1 MPTDSYARQVAARTA
16 DLAST
21 ASGKGAALIGA
32 RQSGNNMR
40 PQTVFEIMKR
50 GEVWLTDHSSADAS
64 GAADSSAALSDVAS
78 EAAASSRRIKLPK
91 GTFKLNSGLVIPPG
105 GIVIEGM
112 GEDSVLKS
120 GAANLNLLSAVST
133 GKVVLQNLRLE
144 GDGTSN
150 AYASGCGLRA
160 RNTDVELDWV
170 YLVGFGG
177 HGICAQIDDPAHFG
191 LRHFRAGVVR
201 AWEGRNPRDAISYTG
216 VDDGYGNIANGN
228 ENADILITGGY
239 RSIRIGSYRGETTA
253 APSDGSIAVGNG
265 ILIATTA
272 ALGALGVISI
282 GSVEVSGHRKRGL
295 TLANNMILENV
306 SRDPIVIG
314 EVVGK
319 NIGWQL
325 VKTKFLPNISIG
337 NVVGRN
343 IEDRAVA
350 GAALPNMA
358 TAGWPNGYFSPEV
371 KGTLQG
377 AVMINGTEN
386 VSVGSVVIDNS
397 GGDGGTDALLLN
409 GNNYGIGGA
418 GNPPIGTG
426 RDNCTIGRVIAVG
439 CAGAAV
445 SVKQSVRHSS
455 VGQVIAEGCRHA
467 VYIALTNNS
476 AAQSALHFG
485 HVKSRLST
493 AQGIVVLGTAA
504 YNIGKVLIESVDIDS
519 SVSDGINVQY
529 ADEFVIAGGSV
540 LNSGWGNAA
549 STSIG
554 LNIADVRVVD
564 IKGVRSENTGENV
577 SQRTGFRLSGAMASY
592 AVLNCT
598 SGLNKANAAGT
609 NPALGNGNRVF
620 PIDDT
625 TTGTPTK
632 RIWGGIGLLERAGL
646 TVAPGVIAAG
656 AIFSTAEI
664 TLNGL
669 EPGDRVDVTSSLI
682 DDNFEMWA
690 VASSAGKFIAKVRN
704 RSAGALNPGTI
715 TYGVRGTKQRN
726 V

>member
-1 MPTDSYARQVAARTA
+1 
-16 DLAST
+16 
-21 ASGKGAALIGA
+21 
-32 RQSGNNMR
+32 MR

-50 GEVWLTDHSSADAS
+50 GEIWLTDHSSADARGNS
-64 GAADSSAALSDVAS
+64 DSSSALADVAT

-91 GTFKLNSGLVIPPG
+91 GTFKLSSSLVIPPS

-112 GEDSVLKS
+112 GEDSVLKA
-120 GAANLNLLSAVST
+120 GASNLNLLTAVAT
-133 GKVVLQNLRLE
+133 GKIVLQNLRLE

-150 AYASGCGLRA
+150 GYASGCGLRA

-177 HGICAQIDDPAHFG
+177 HGICTQIDDAAHFG
-191 LRHFRAGVVR
+191 LRHFRAGVIR

-239 RSIRIGSYRGETTA
+239 RSIRIGSYRGETTT

-265 ILIATTA
+265 IMIATSSA
-272 ALGALGVISI
+272 QGALGLISI

-314 EVVGK
+314 KVVGK

-325 VKTKFLPNISIG
+325 IKTKFLPNISIS
-337 NVVGRN
+337 NVIGRN

-350 GAALPNMA
+350 GAALPSMA
-358 TAGWPNGYFSPEV
+358 AAGWPNGYFSPEI

-386 VSVGSVVIDNS
+386 GSVGSVVIDNA
-397 GGDGGTDALLLN
+397 GGDGGTDALMLN
-409 GNNYGIGGA
+409 GNQYGIGG
-418 GNPPIGTG
+418 GSNPPMGTG
-426 RDNCTIGRVIAVG
+426 RDNCTVGRVIAVG

-445 SVKQSVRHSS
+445 SVKQCVQHAS
-455 VGQVIAEGCRHA
+455 VGQVIAEGCRNA
-467 VYIALTNNS
+467 VYIQLSNS
-476 AAQSALHFG
+476 NAAQSALHFG
-485 HVKSRLST
+485 HVKSRFST
-493 AQGIVVLGTAA
+493 AQGIVVLGSSTF
-504 YNIGKVLIESVDIDS
+504 NIGKVMFENVDIDS
-519 SVSDGINVQY
+519 SASDGITAQY
-529 ADEFVIAGGSV
+529 ADELAITSGSV

-554 LNIADVRVVD
+554 VNVADVRVVE
-564 IKGVRSENTGENV
+564 IKAVRSENTGENV
-577 SQRTGFRLSGAMASY
+577 SQRTGFRLSGAITSY
-592 AVLNCT
+592 ALLNCT
-598 SGLNKANAAGT
+598 SGLNRANPAGT
-609 NPALGNGNRVF
+609 NTALGNGNRIF
-620 PIDDT
+620 PIDET

-632 RIWGGIGLLERAGL
+632 RIWGGIGLLERGGL
-646 TVAPGVIAAG
+646 TISPGPIAAG
-656 AIFSTAEI
+656 AIYATSEF

-669 EPGDRVDVTSSLI
+669 EPGDRVDVTSTLI
-682 DDNFEMWA
+682 DDNFDIWA
-690 VASSAGKFIAKVRN
+690 VVSSAGKFTVKVRN